1 MATHLIRKRGES
13 TWYARIIIP
22 ADIRHSYNGQ
32 RTLTKTTGTSNRTE
46 ALERRWPIITAW
58 KAEFRAIREGRA
70 EDADKWREEVAG
82 YSHQSATHLQNHL
95 VSLFS
100 GGRRLATAGEAN
112 LEWLNELGAEMD
124 MLLQEGMTAEVHDF
138 AVVMKDYLDA
148 IGKGFSDKVEAAAL
162 SEKYTNASRKL
173 ATQILAKIYDLN
185 PTETEEALEISH
197 DPSKFK
203 AKSPISTHVL
213 DQFRTY
219 LERQGKEPK
228 TVDSI
233 IRRTQ
238 LLSEHLEQS
247 GHALCFDTIS
257 LYLDQLTDSKGTP
270 LTTKTKKQHIW
281 SGNSFWKWAM
291 KYNAEWREK
300 YKGAANPFE
309 HHDLPVVKGE
319 SISWSVFSTKEVESL
334 HSAAI
339 TKGDTSLADLIALAA
354 YTGARV
360 EEIGRVH
367 RDTISLKDGV
377 PIAFSILESKTEAG
391 VREVPI
397 HSAIAPLVLSLLD
410 ASEDGY
416 ILKGRPLGENNK
428 YGHRLD
434 AVGKRFG
441 RLKTAAG
448 FDSTY
453 VLHSIR
459 KTAITEVHRA
469 GADVSVMPALFG
481 HETGMITFDLY
492 SAGPSL
498 EQKRKV
504 IELLSYKFKN
514 L

>member
-1 MATHLIRKRGES
+1 M
-13 TWYARIIIP
+13 
-22 ADIRHSYNGQ
+22 
-32 RTLTKTTGTSNRTE
+32 
-46 ALERRWPIITAW
+46 
-58 KAEFRAIREGRA
+58 
-70 EDADKWREEVAG
+70 
-82 YSHQSATHLQNHL
+82 
-95 VSLFS
+95 
-100 GGRRLATAGEAN
+100 
-112 LEWLNELGAEMD
+112 
-124 MLLQEGMTAEVHDF
+124 
-138 AVVMKDYLDA
+138 
-148 IGKGFSDKVEAAAL
+148 
-162 SEKYTNASRKL
+162 
-173 ATQILAKIYDLN
+173 
-185 PTETEEALEISH
+185 
-197 DPSKFK
+197 
-203 AKSPISTHVL
+203 
-213 DQFRTY
+213 
-219 LERQGKEPK
+219 
-228 TVDSI
+228 
-233 IRRTQ
+233 
-238 LLSEHLEQS
+238 
-247 GHALCFDTIS
+247 
-257 LYLDQLTDSKGTP
+257 
-270 LTTKTKKQHIW
+270 
-281 SGNSFWKWAM
+281 
-291 KYNAEWREK
+291 
-300 YKGAANPFE
+300 
-309 HHDLPVVKGE
+309 KGE
-319 SISWSVFSTKEVESL
+319 SISWSVFSTEEVESL

-339 TKGDTSLADLIALAA
+339 TKGDKSLADLIALAA
-354 YTGARV
+354 YTGARL
-360 EEIGRVH
+360 EEIGRIH

>member
-46 ALERRWPIITAW
+46 ALERRWPIITGW

-70 EDADKWREEVAG
+70 EDAYKWREEVAG

-124 MLLQEGMTAEVHDF
+124 MLLQEGMTAEVQDF
-138 AVVMKDYLDA
+138 ALVMKDYLDA
-148 IGKGFSDKVEAAAL
+148 IEKGFSDKVEAAAL

-203 AKSPISTHVL
+203 AKSPISSNVL
-213 DQFRTY
+213 DQFKTH

-233 IRRTQ
+233 IRRTK
-238 LLSEHLEQS
+238 LLSKHLEQS

-270 LTTKTKKQHIW
+270 LTAKTKKQHIW
-281 SGNSFWKWAM
+281 SGNSFWKWAI

-309 HHDLPVVKGE
+309 HHDLPVIKGE
-319 SISWSVFSTKEVESL
+319 SVNWAVFTKENVEAL
-334 HSAAI
+334 YTAAI
-339 TKGDTSLADLIALAA
+339 KKKDQPLADLITLAA
-354 YTGARV
+354 YTGARL
-360 EEIGRVH
+360 EEIGRIH
-367 RDTISLKDGV
+367 RDTILFKDGV
-377 PIAFSILESKTEAG
+377 PIAFSILKSKTEAG
-391 VREVPI
+391 VRDVPI
-397 HSAIAPLVLSLLD
+397 HSALSSTVLRLLEKS
-410 ASEDGY
+410 ADGY
-416 ILKGRPLGENNK
+416 LLPGRALDEENR
-428 YGHRLD
+428 YGNRLD
-434 AVGKRFG
+434 ALGKRFG
-441 RLKTAAG
+441 RLKTALG
-448 FDSTY
+448 YDMTF
-453 VLHSIR
+453 VFHSIR
-459 KTAITEVHRA
+459 KTAITEAHQA
-469 GADVSVMPALFG
+469 GADVSVMPGLFG
-481 HETGMITFDLY
+481 HEYGMITFDLY
-492 SAGPSL
+492 SSGPSM

-504 IELLSYKFKN
+504 IELLSYKFEN